1 MPDRPTNCP
10 TCNKRLSKKSWY
22 YRNGQYACKK
32 GCWQAA
38 QAKAKQEQTA
48 KHAPGEP
55 VKEAP
60 AKTAAPAEAAA
71 APKEAPKAAK
81 AGG

>member
-32 GCWQAA
+32 SCWQAA
-38 QAKAKQEQTA
+38 QAKAKQEQAA
-48 KHAPGEP
+48 KKEHGESA
-55 VKEAP
+55 KAA
-60 AKTAAPAEAAA
+60 AKTEAPAEAAA
-71 APKEAPKAAK
+71 APKETK
-81 AGG
+81 G